1 MPGLSGFVC
10 CTNGY
15 KWNFQLKMSE
25 VKETSVIDML
35 VLYKTHKRLVW
46 ITTESLK
53 PQLNKGVRDG
63 AEI

>member
-1 MPGLSGFVC
+1 
-10 CTNGY
+10 
-15 KWNFQLKMSE
+15 MSE

-35 VLYKTHKRLVW
+35 ALYKTHKRLVW

-53 PQLNKGVRDG
+53 PQLNKGESDG